1 MHPVTL
7 SLLEGLGDLFSQ
19 HRGIVDFVYARIA
32 GDPARGIP
40 GILDRPATELLG
52 PDSIYEHF
60 APRLA
65 EISAFHAY
73 PRRIVPHLD
82 ETIEAAL
89 ESAEDRALARRLVRM
104 LVLYKVHPT
113 ASSPTVSQLAELASC
128 SLGAAESSLNVR
140 YVSEAV
146 LEPVSRASR
155 FLVRGLPV
163 SGDPLQTVYAIAV
176 EQDPGKLFEARV
188 RSAAGE
194 IAEDDGRLLV
204 EPLAGM
210 AESDSWPGAAVWEEG
225 ARRSVSWN
233 WSTRSVLVRFL
244 QGEAPEEFSDRLA
257 FSIAE
262 EGFDFAVVIATG
274 TASIA
279 VPHVALWRVPSPK
292 KSEVLREYLAVR
304 TVSARL
310 SPSSPADA
318 PLIPLAK
325 ERIARIAPAAFQA
338 ALETLYAGT
347 FADPRINVEP
357 SVRQVKRFDRL
368 LEAAAEVML
377 QERFPRF
384 REVAPRKLAPSP
396 RLYQQL
402 LEGFVTPGSLPLT
415 DARTRS
421 LAPLIEGLAVPLGL
435 VETRRGSY
443 VFSPDS
449 SEYPLIPHLL
459 SLLSP
464 SGPTPLG
471 KVLAALQASPFGL
484 PHDTAVFLVTAL
496 VLGGLL
502 AARRSGRAIPLDYLT
517 LQAVE
522 NAEEVTLGEL
532 ISEVDREMLLREC
545 VFLPSLKGVESFGLR
560 QQREAWKDVIRFR
573 ESAQQLVADTRRSLG
588 RIAEFSS
595 FQAFGVE
602 KVERTLSALSILADA
617 IRVSYQAKEGLEGF
631 LRAWRGTGL
640 TSGDVLS
647 LKRLSQFLQEKGEEF
662 IFVNHYLRHPVVE
675 KAAARDRGIG
685 ELRATALALLE
696 APEASVLG
704 DGGEHLSEV
713 FTRLRDAYGAA
724 YAREHAAFYEAE
736 KPPGLSRDAARSFEV
751 LKSLAGIESL
761 DRPPGLEALL
771 GELAGGDRP
780 ACRRRLSEELLR
792 SPVCGCGFTPG
803 DAPRRPRAS
812 DPEKAID
819 DALRGYCGILAQP
832 GVLEAVT
839 ARLYALRDASAGS
852 AERLRKLAEILHRGG
867 ASPAELVGAVD
878 GDTAAELGRAL
889 GGRVAVRQRSLGELA
904 ARLAGRRLPPRTILS
919 LVGEWISEPSEE
931 AIISVGSDVAS
942 PGGAAGGDPSRSAVT
957 AADAPLAFWP
967 LLHGDLFTKLAA
979 PDAPKAGEV
988 GRWERGLESAFPAAR
1003 LRDILLSVETSEVLS
1018 FIAREGL
1025 HAEAVRAAWLVA
1037 AERIARGGR
1046 LPGGFHPRFPARGR
1060 REGGPGAAASRGPR
1074 ARRGLPRGGVSAP
1087 ALRAPARRGP
1097 AFGCLDDGRARLR
1110 ALPPARPGFD
1120 GRGDVARIASRGA
1133 ANSPRQLAGRH
1144 HRRRDLRGRLAR
1156 SPAPG
1161 SPASR
1166 ARGCRDRLGPARRR
1180 IIDDGLPGRAVRRQ
1194 RGPAG
1199 AAGRPGRADAHPER
1213 IGGAVPQGPAPAPR
1227 SQPAVGRPAH
1237 PVRQGRPPADAPP
1250 VGDGRH
1256 PQGHPRP
1263 RPAAGPALVRA
1274 PATHARAHGRPRDVT
1289 HPHGALARTR
1299 RSLRADD
1306 LPRDLAPRLIPGSP
1320 RP

>member
-1 MHPVTL
+1 MKSAGYDGLVLLVDELSEFFRSKPTPQALNEDARTLQLLGEMTGRHPLWIVAAVQESIEATGDVSQAILRKIKDRFPVRLGLTTMHVRALIGSRLVRRKPGADGEIARIHEHFRNQFASFTIPFDDFRACYPVHPVTL

-32 GDPARGIP
+32 GDPERGIP

-60 APRLA
+60 AQRLA
-65 EISAFHAY
+65 EISAFHTY

-82 ETIEAAL
+82 ETIESAL
-89 ESAEDRALARRLVRM
+89 ESGEDRALARRLVRM

-113 ASSPTVSQLAELASC
+113 ASSPTVSQLAELVSC

-155 FLVRGLPV
+155 FLVRILPE
-163 SGDPLQTVYAIAV
+163 SGDPLQTVYAISV

-188 RSAAGE
+188 RSAAAE

-244 QGEAPEEFSDRLA
+244 QGEAPEAFADRLA
-257 FSIAE
+257 FSMAE

-279 VPHVALWRVPSPK
+279 VPHVAVWQVPSPK
-292 KSEVLREYLAVR
+292 KSDVLREYLAVR
-304 TVSARL
+304 TVASRA
-310 SPSSPADA
+310 SPSNPADA
-318 PLIPLAK
+318 LFIPLAK
-325 ERIARIAPAAFQA
+325 ERIARLAPAAFQA

-347 FADPRINVEP
+347 FTETRISVEP
-357 SVRQVKRFDRL
+357 SVRQVRRFDRL

-384 REVAPRKLAPSP
+384 REVAPRKMMPSP

-402 LEGFVTPGSLPLT
+402 LEGFVAPGSLSLT

-464 SGPTPLG
+464 SGPTPLP
-471 KVLAALQASPFGL
+471 KVLAALQGSPFGL
-484 PHDTAVFLVTAL
+484 PHDTAVFLVAAL

-522 NAEEVTLGEL
+522 KAEEVTLGEL
-532 ISEVDREMLLREC
+532 VSEADRETLLREC
-545 VFLPSLKGVESFGLR
+545 VFLSSLKGLESFGLR
-560 QQREAWKDVIRFR
+560 QQREAWKDVVRFR
-573 ESAQQLVADTRRSLG
+573 ESAQQLVADTRRSLA

-595 FQAFGVE
+595 FQAFGVQ

-617 IRVSYQAKEGLEGF
+617 IKISYQAKEGLEGF

-640 TSGDVLS
+640 TNGDVLS
-647 LKRLSQFLQEKGEEF
+647 VKRLSQFLQEKGEEF
-662 IFVNHYLRHPVVE
+662 VFVNHYLRHPVVE
-675 KAAARDRGIG
+675 KAAARDRQIG

-713 FTRLRDAYGAA
+713 FARLRDAYGAA
-724 YAREHAAFYEAE
+724 YAREHAAFYEAQ
-736 KPPGLSRDAARSFEV
+736 KPPALSRDAARSLEV

-771 GELAGGDRP
+771 GELAGSDRP
-780 ACRRRLSEELLR
+780 VCRRRLSEELLR

-803 DAPRRPRAS
+803 DSPKRPRTS

-819 DALRGYCGILAQP
+819 EALRGYCAILAQP
-832 GVLEAVT
+832 AVREAVT

-867 ASPAELVGAVD
+867 ASPAELVGAID
-878 GDTAAELGRAL
+878 GETAAELGRAL
-889 GGRVAVRQRSLGELA
+889 GGRVVVRQRSLGDLA
-904 ARLAGRRLPPRTILS
+904 SRLAGRRLPPKTILS

-931 AIISVGSDVAS
+931 AIISVGSDVS
-942 PGGAAGGDPSRSAVT
+942 SAGGT
-957 AADAPLAFWP
+957 AGDDARRGVSTEHAPLASWP
-967 LLHGDLFTKLAA
+967 LLHGSLFSNLTSSEA
-979 PDAPKAGEV
+979 PRAEDA
-988 GRWERGLESAFPAAR
+988 GRWERELESAFPAAR
-1003 LRDILLSVETSEVLS
+1003 IRDILLSAETSEVLS

-1046 LPGGFHPRFPARGR
+1046 LP
-1060 REGGPGAAASRGPR
+1060 
-1074 ARRGLPRGGVSAP
+1074 
-1087 ALRAPARRGP
+1087 
-1097 AFGCLDDGRARLR
+1097 ARLR
-1110 ALPPARPGFD
+1110 
-1120 GRGDVARIASRGA
+1120 SRF
-1133 ANSPRQLAGRH
+1133 P
-1144 HRRRDLRGRLAR
+1144 
-1156 SPAPG
+1156 
-1161 SPASR
+1161 SR
-1166 ARGCRDRLGPARRR
+1166 
-1180 IIDDGLPGRAVRRQ
+1180 
-1194 RGPAG
+1194 
-1199 AAGRPGRADAHPER
+1199 
-1213 IGGAVPQGPAPAPR
+1213 
-1227 SQPAVGRPAH
+1227 
-1237 PVRQGRPPADAPP
+1237 
-1250 VGDGRH
+1250 
-1256 PQGHPRP
+1256 
-1263 RPAAGPALVRA
+1263 
-1274 PATHARAHGRPRDVT
+1274 
-1289 HPHGALARTR
+1289 
-1299 RSLRADD
+1299 
-1306 LPRDLAPRLIPGSP
+1306 
-1320 RP
+1320 